1 MKDIKVID
9 TGKVPYLESYDLQMK
24 FFDNL
29 ISDKEIFG
37 YLIIT
42 EPNPTITKGIRGEDT
57 EIFISKEERKK
68 KGIELID
75 IRRGGKVTFHG
86 PGQIVIYP
94 ILNLSHFKK
103 SIKWYIESLEDV
115 VILTLEELGIKTH
128 KKEGIIGIFTENGK
142 ICAIGVEVKKWRTLH
157 GIAINHEVVLDY
169 FNNINPC
176 GLNDLGVTSI
186 LNEGVKISRDE
197 IINLFKLNFSI
208 IFNVYLKDYGH
219 TPNLV

>member
-1 MKDIKVID
+1 MMKDIRVTD
-9 TGKVPYLESYDLQMK
+9 TGRVPYLKSYELQMK

-29 ISDKEIFG
+29 ISDQEVLG
-37 YLIIT
+37 HLIIT
-42 EPNPTITKGIRGEDT
+42 EPNPTITKGIRGEDS
-57 EIFISKEERKK
+57 EIFISKEEREE

-115 VILTLEELGIKTH
+115 VILTLEGLGIKAH
-128 KKEGIIGIFTENGK
+128 KKDGIVGIFTEKGK
-142 ICAIGVEVKKWRTLH
+142 ICAVGVEVKKWRTLH
-157 GIAINHEVVLDY
+157 GIAINHEVNLDY

-176 GLNDLGVTSI
+176 GISNLGVTSI
-186 LNEGVKISRDE
+186 LNEGKKITRED
-197 IINLFKLNFSI
+197 ILDLFKLNFSK
-208 IFNVYLKDYGH
+208 IFNVSLEDI
-219 TPNLV
+219 

>member
-9 TGKVPYLESYDLQMK
+9 TGRVPYLKSYDLQLK
-24 FFDNL
+24 FLENL
-29 ISDKEIFG
+29 NNCQEDFG

-57 EIFISKEERKK
+57 EIFLSPEQVQE

-94 ILNLSHFKK
+94 ILNLTHFKK

-115 VILTLEELGIKTH
+115 VILTLEELGIKVH
-128 KKEGIIGIFTENGK
+128 KKEGIIGIFTEKGK
-142 ICAIGVEVKKWRTLH
+142 ICAIGIEVKKWRTLH

-176 GLNDLGVTSI
+176 GLSDLGVTSI
-186 LNEGVKISRDE
+186 LNEGKKITRED
-197 IINLFKLNFSI
+197 IIDLFKLNFSK
-208 IFNVYLKDYGH
+208 IFNVSIEKI
-219 TPNLV
+219 

>member
-9 TGKVPYLESYDLQMK
+9 TGRTPYLESYDLQMK
-24 FFDNL
+24 FFNNL
-29 ISDKEIFG
+29 ISDKEIAG
-37 YLIIT
+37 NLIIT

-57 EIFISKEERKK
+57 EIFISKGEREE

-103 SIKWYIESLEDV
+103 SIKWYIESLEDI
-115 VILTLEELGIKTH
+115 VILTLEGLGIKTH
-128 KKEGIIGIFTENGK
+128 KKEGIVGIFTENGK

-157 GIAINHEVVLDY
+157 GIAINHEVNLDY

-176 GLNDLGVTSI
+176 GLNNLGVTSV
-186 LNEGVKISRDE
+186 LNEGKKVSRKD
-197 IINLFKLNFSI
+197 IIDLFELNFSKV
-208 IFNVYLKDYGH
+208 FDVELKK
-219 TPNLV
+219 